1 MSYNLRSVK
10 APRLVGAGLA
20 AFTLAIETWFSRKLL
35 LPKLFADA
43 GIARFRRERTE
54 KERSPVMS
62 PLQFPLPAAPDLK
75 IQKKTAGKTGSKSR
89 KKTSFTFVSISD
101 LHTAYLKRL
110 VSPVEIA
117 DRFIDAVNNM
127 QNQESLQAV
136 IAMHEAEIMSA
147 ARISE
152 ARYKKKKP
160 LSALDGIPITIK
172 DEVNVEGY
180 PTKVGTTFLG
190 VANERQDATVVAR
203 LRRAGAIIAGK
214 NNMHEIGLGVTGGNV
229 HYGFPKN
236 PYAPNC
242 YSGGSS
248 SGSAVAVAAGLGPVS
263 IGADGGGSIRIPASF
278 NGVYG
283 LKATHGRI
291 SEHGAF
297 PLCPT
302 VAHIGPIGT
311 CTDDLY
317 QTYRIIAGEDRAD
330 RASQRQPV
338 PGTISLNL
346 ANIKNIRVGIY
357 EPWFNHANAEI
368 VAKCEEAMKFFQKNG
383 AKIIPVEIKNL
394 EEIRVAHLITIA
406 SEMRSAMEDY
416 LKVHKGSLGYDT
428 RINLALASEFKTRD
442 YLQAQ
447 QIRSAAIEDLVSV
460 FQKCDV
466 VITPSTAVTA
476 PEIKSDALKSGE
488 SNLSVLTEIMRFA
501 PLGNLSGVPA
511 ISFPVGYDNQEKPI
525 GMQAMAA
532 WWNESQLF
540 NISKVSEDF
549 FTPQRPKLY
558 SSLLR

>member
-62 PLQFPLPAAPDLK
+62 PLQFPLPAAPELK

-160 LSALDGIPITIK
+160 VSVLDGIPITIK

-357 EPWFNHANAEI
+357 EPWFNHANTEI

-558 SSLLR
+558 SSLLS